1 MSPTEAPGAGGG
13 PTAAASSAAVTTGAG
28 ATPGKIKS
36 PADLL
41 AIKERTQKENAL
53 REDGYHVLATVH
65 MGTCGIASGSRE
77 VLSAMIAELNASDRL
92 DVRVATSGCIGACE
106 HEPVMTVQVL
116 DQPKV
121 IYGDLTAEKV
131 KEVWQQHIMDGR
143 LITQYVVSLGG
154 EE

>member
-1 MSPTEAPGAGGG
+1 MSPAER
-13 PTAAASSAAVTTGAG
+13 
-28 ATPGKIKS
+28 PGKIKS

-77 VLSAMIAELNASDRL
+77 VLSTMVDELAASERL

-106 HEPVMTVQVL
+106 HEPVMTVEVL
-116 DQPKV
+116 GQPKV
-121 IYGDLTAEKV
+121 IYGDLTADKAR
-131 KEVWQQHIMDGR
+131 EVWQKHVMDGKA
-143 LITQYVVSLGG
+143 ITQYMVSLGG

>member
-1 MSPTEAPGAGGG
+1 MSPADG
-13 PTAAASSAAVTTGAG
+13 TGR
-28 ATPGKIKS
+28 INS

-77 VLSAMIAELNASDRL
+77 VLSTMIAELSASERL
-92 DVRVATSGCIGACE
+92 DVRVATSGCIGDCE
-106 HEPVMTVQVL
+106 HEPVMTVEVL
-116 DQPKV
+116 DQPRV
-121 IYGDLTAEKV
+121 IYGALTADKAREI
-131 KEVWQQHIMDGR
+131 WQKHIMGGV
-143 LITQYVVSLGG
+143 IVPEYIVSVGN

>member
-1 MSPTEAPGAGGG
+1 MSPADST
-13 PTAAASSAAVTTGAG
+13 
-28 ATPGKIKS
+28 GKITCA
-36 PADLL
+36 ADLL

-77 VLSAMIAELNASDRL
+77 ILSAMIADLTASGRL

-106 HEPVMTVQVL
+106 HEPVMTVEVL
-116 DQPKV
+116 DQPRV
-121 IYGDLTAEKV
+121 IYGDLTADKAR
-131 KEVWQQHIMDGR
+131 EVWQTHVMGGVIVP
-143 LITQYVVSLGG
+143 QYIVSLGN